1 MSLKSFFAKRMAQR
15 AKNRIEA
22 WSSQPVATQRKVF
35 NRLIESAKNTNFG
48 IDHGFE
54 HIQSVADFQSKV
66 PVRDYEEL
74 RTYVEASVNGV
85 PNVLWPGKPLYFA
98 KTSGTTSGAKFIPI
112 TKESMPEHINAAKN
126 ALFMFIADT
135 GNSRFVDGK
144 MIFLQGSPVLKEVQG
159 INQGRLSGIVAHYV
173 PKYLQQNRLPS
184 WDTNCIEDW
193 ETKVNTIVDETIDQ
207 DMRLISGIPSWVQ
220 MYFEKLV
227 TKGGKP
233 VGTLFPNFE
242 LFVFGGVN
250 FAPYRSKFEQLIGR
264 KVHSVELFP
273 ASEGFFA
280 FQDRQDRQD
289 LLLLLDSGIFY
300 EFIEASTFF
309 DNNYKR
315 LTLDEV
321 QMNVNYVMIISTN
334 AGLWAYNIGDTISF
348 TCLAPFR
355 IKVTGRIKHFISA
368 FGEHVIAQEVE
379 RAMQSAAQQTN
390 AVVNEFSVA
399 PQVSPAQGLPYHEW
413 FIDFDTLPSD
423 MVKFQKILDQD
434 MQDQNSYYK
443 DLIVGQVLQSLKIKA
458 VKKGAF
464 DNYMASQGKLGG
476 QNKLPRLA
484 NNRAIAAFL
493 ETHDEVL
500 PE

>member
-184 WDTNCIEDW
+184 WETNCIEDW

-227 TKGGKP
+227 TKGGNLLAHCFQILNYSFLGALILHHIDPNSNNLLGEKSIA
-233 VGTLFPNFE
+233 LSYFP
-242 LFVFGGVN
+242 L
-250 FAPYRSKFEQLIGR
+250 AK
-264 KVHSVELFP
+264 
-273 ASEGFFA
+273 GFS
-280 FQDRQDRQD
+280 R
-289 LLLLLDSGIFY
+289 
-300 EFIEASTFF
+300 
-309 DNNYKR
+309 
-315 LTLDEV
+315 
-321 QMNVNYVMIISTN
+321 
-334 AGLWAYNIGDTISF
+334 
-348 TCLAPFR
+348 FR
-355 IKVTGRIKHFISA
+355 IAKTAKTCYF
-368 FGEHVIAQEVE
+368 F
-379 RAMQSAAQQTN
+379 
-390 AVVNEFSVA
+390 
-399 PQVSPAQGLPYHEW
+399 
-413 FIDFDTLPSD
+413 
-423 MVKFQKILDQD
+423 
-434 MQDQNSYYK
+434 
-443 DLIVGQVLQSLKIKA
+443 
-458 VKKGAF
+458 
-464 DNYMASQGKLGG
+464 
-476 QNKLPRLA
+476 
-484 NNRAIAAFL
+484 
-493 ETHDEVL
+493 
-500 PE
+500 